1 MQFFDQLNPGT
12 VFFIMCFGL
21 LILTVVMKIIEMVK
35 GKALFSAIS
44 VDDVKDMV
52 VDQDLDSYF
61 TVLKDKTLTS
71 WLREEVVLSE
81 RIGIKSLS
89 DKAF

>member
-61 TVLKDKTLTS
+61 TVLKDKILTS